1 MDYGLFGEDG
11 AASSKKNMKMF
22 GYIVGAL
29 AAGAMVG
36 TALTGYQASNPGIAE
51 MPALPKNRLGSPS
64 AAILRDPAFSSPMA
78 KLAITAININERMNR
93 GERDISAKAL
103 QELGDGWSR
112 VDEDT
117 KRQLTPAIE
126 GMKYKKQFMA
136 GITEPMG
143 YFDPLA
149 CSTGLSTGKL
159 LFYREVE
166 LKHGRL
172 AMLAALGFLVG
183 ENFHPLFG
191 GNIDTPAI
199 YAFQETPLQT
209 FWAAVVASIAIPEI
223 YSVFTFQE
231 PQKGDGFAVK
241 GEQWT
246 MKEDHEPGNLGF
258 DPLGLKP
265 TDQDELVTMQTKEL
279 NNGRLAMIAVAGMV
293 AQELVTGQKLFP

>member
-1 MDYGLFGEDG
+1 MKRDVSMKAVRDLG
-11 AASSKKNMKMF
+11 AGWESVEESTKEKLMK
-22 GYIVGAL
+22 
-29 AAGAMVG
+29 
-36 TALTGYQASNPGIAE
+36 
-51 MPALPKNRLGSPS
+51 
-64 AAILRDPAFSSPMA
+64 
-78 KLAITAININERMNR
+78 
-93 GERDISAKAL
+93 
-103 QELGDGWSR
+103 
-112 VDEDT
+112 
-117 KRQLTPAIE
+117 AIE
-126 GMKYKKQFMA
+126 PIKYKKNYLA
-136 GITEPMG
+136 GVTAPMG

-166 LKHGRL
+166 LKHGRV

-209 FWAAVVASIAIPEI
+209 FWAAVVASLAIPEI

-231 PQKGDGFAVK
+231 PKAGDGFAVK